1 MMTCNVLSPQLMWFK
16 KLRTSLTFT
25 FIIAIVVNIGMWFER
40 FVIIATTLHR
50 DYLPS
55 SWSMFYPTHIDI
67 GIFVGT
73 IGLFF
78 VFFLLFTRYFP
89 VLALNEVK
97 TILKSSGQS
106 YKDGTAKTP
115 AFSIE
120 EQHLADVKMKSSA
133 TAKAKTKSTPVQD
146 TPAIDPKLVALVG
159 MLGVVETD
167 HKDDLTELTGLDSAI
182 ETKLNEIGIYTFAQ
196 IARIDAASDLG
207 LLTVYISAAAS
218 QADLLAWKI
227 EAEEKLKNDN
237 N

>member
-1 MMTCNVLSPQLMWFK
+1 
-16 KLRTSLTFT
+16 
-25 FIIAIVVNIGMWFER
+25 
-40 FVIIATTLHR
+40 
-50 DYLPS
+50 
-55 SWSMFYPTHIDI
+55 
-67 GIFVGT
+67 
-73 IGLFF
+73 
-78 VFFLLFTRYFP
+78 
-89 VLALNEVK
+89 
-97 TILKSSGQS
+97 
-106 YKDGTAKTP
+106 
-115 AFSIE
+115 
-120 EQHLADVKMKSSA
+120 
-133 TAKAKTKSTPVQD
+133 
-146 TPAIDPKLVALVG
+146 LVG